1 MKKTILLYFVLLLQL
16 LNGNTAHAQFGIS
29 TNLLKLGASTAAST
43 LGINKL
49 FKKPAA
55 ITTSF
60 EDVNKD
66 GSRFPNY
73 FKLVTAEPLYLLP
86 KAPKGGFVLC
96 AGYYE
101 MTNKSY
107 CLHAGTFAPSQ
118 GDGYMYAPTNG
129 SKKEIVTAILKS
141 AEKHPEIEQH
151 QVQIL
156 LWAIIA
162 KTKFI
167 DFNNEVKFT
176 AVTLLTT
183 KQLTQLE
190 DGALGFL
197 PEDLINQAK
206 AKLPENIQAVFE
218 AENSIRGMIASGGY
232 TYQEM
237 EKYAILAGF
246 APPRTDFPSGIWTL
260 HPDGYYI
267 RYIPSG
273 YSITKVQ
280 IYVPKELIVSLN
292 GKSLIYDATDDIAC
306 PANTGSQRLA
316 QTNEPLNPDYSTTL
330 KILCAG
336 MN

>member
-1 MKKTILLYFVLLLQL
+1 MKSIKLICFALFFQL
-16 LNGNTAHAQFGIS
+16 LCSNTTYAQFGIS
-29 TNLLKLGASTAAST
+29 SDLLKLGAST
-43 LGINKL
+43 LGIDKL

-60 EDVNKD
+60 EDVNKE
-66 GSRFPNY
+66 GSQMPSF
-73 FKLVTAEPLYLLP
+73 FTLDAAQPLYLLP
-86 KAPKGGFVLC
+86 KAPNGGFVLC

-107 CLHAGTFAPSQ
+107 CLHAGTFAPSK

-129 SKKEIVTAILKS
+129 PKKDIVTAILKS
-141 AEKHPEIEQH
+141 AEKQPEINQH
-151 QVQIL
+151 DIQIL

-167 DFNNEVKFT
+167 DFSTEVKLT
-176 AVTLLTT
+176 AVKLLTK
-183 KQLTQLE
+183 KQLSQLE

-197 PEDLINQAK
+197 PDDIINQTK
-206 AKLPENIQAVFE
+206 AKLPESLQTVFE
-218 AENSIRGMIASGGY
+218 AENNIRGLITSGNY

-237 EKYAILAGF
+237 EKYAILAGI
-246 APPRTDFPSGIWTL
+246 APSRTDFPSGIWTL
-260 HPDGYYI
+260 HPDGYYV

-280 IYVPKELIVSLN
+280 IYVPKELIIKLN
-292 GKSLIYDATDDIAC
+292 GKNLIYDATNDIAC

-316 QTNEPLNPDYSTTL
+316 QTNEPLNPDYSITL
-330 KILCAG
+330 KTLCESV
-336 MN
+336 N